1 MPVYE
6 YFCESCQNEFTSV
19 LTVNQH
25 EHETV
30 PCPKCGSSQ
39 VHQMVSA
46 FFAVTSKKS

>member
-6 YFCESCQNEFTSV
+6 YFCEGCNQEFTSIQT
-19 LTVNQH
+19 LNQH

-30 PCPKCGSSQ
+30 KCPKCGSDRT
-39 VHQMVSA
+39 HQMVSA